1 MCDITYSS
9 THQRSLTP
17 ILEKPCH
24 PTRCFSEGK
33 FEGKASSSQPTPKLF
48 QLLHKD
54 FFFYL
59 IT

>member
-1 MCDITYSS
+1 MCDIAYSS
-9 THQRSLTP
+9 THPRSSTP

-24 PTRCFSEGK
+24 PTSYFSEGK
-33 FEGKASSSQPTPKLF
+33 FGLKASSSQPTPKLF